1 MGVVLGGCRIVDRL
15 SNVPGI
21 WAAALLLTLL
31 ITLVNV
37 AHLGAGAQDVV
48 QGVLI
53 VLVLTVG
60 GTKRQKD

>member
-1 MGVVLGGCRIVDRL
+1 LIVGGL

-21 WAAALLLTLL
+21 WAATLLLTLL

-37 AHLGAGAQDVV
+37 AHLGAGMQDIS

-60 GTKRQKD
+60 GTRKQRA

>member
-1 MGVVLGGCRIVDRL
+1 
-15 SNVPGI
+15 
-21 WAAALLLTLL
+21 
-31 ITLVNV
+31 V